1 MTKNIKRLLVLT
13 LLFTIL
19 ILYIKEAN
27 LIIKEYLSYTNL
39 FITKLLP
46 SVFIIYILSDLLIN
60 YGIINLLT
68 KITKYPTT
76 IYVILISLISGFP
89 SGPKTIV
96 KLKKQ
101 KYISEEEANKLI
113 KYTHFPN
120 PIFVFSTISLITNNI
135 KQIYFSIIL
144 SNLIILIKNK
154 PTSNN
159 NLPNIKEQDFTT
171 ILSHSIISTL
181 KIILLIYGTSI
192 FFYLISVII
201 LKYLPNT
208 KTIYL
213 LTNLVFDLTKG
224 IISTNLISNKILK
237 DLVIIILLTIT
248 PLNINIQIKSI
259 LSDTNIKYINFLKG
273 RIQASI
279 LSIIIFSL
287 FKIVF

>member
-60 YGIINLLT
+60 YGIINLLK

-96 KLKKQ
+96 KLKDQ
-101 KYISEEEANKLI
+101 KYISEEESNKLI

-120 PIFVFSTISLITNNI
+120 PIFIFSTISLITNNI

-171 ILSHSIISTL
+171 ILSNSIISTL

-273 RIQASI
+273 RIQSSI